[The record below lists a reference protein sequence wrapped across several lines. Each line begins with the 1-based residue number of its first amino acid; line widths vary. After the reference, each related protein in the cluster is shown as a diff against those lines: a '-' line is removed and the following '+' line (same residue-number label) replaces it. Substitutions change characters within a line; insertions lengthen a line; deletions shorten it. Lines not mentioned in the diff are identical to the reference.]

1 MRACRPFVHP
11 WVIISGGDIAADSYV
26 FFVALSTTS
35 QVPSISIT
43 FKRSQTSKRPISP
56 RLSNSGKRI
65 KCLFLILGWS
75 VPLGW
80 CPTCTKL
87 TKQKVK
93 EDLITLRDRSCQYYQ
108 IVTSYIKTKSRLV
121 TSKTF
126 FTDINMTWPQ
136 NPACSCFSSMQL
148 FCFFLF
154 FCGGGLERD
163 MKHEINDSTK
173 SSVWTSIS

>member
-1 MRACRPFVHP
+1 MPVTHLQIHGSWFLEETLLLTFTY
-11 WVIISGGDIAADSYV
+11 VI
-26 FFVALSTTS
+26 FVALSTTS

-43 FKRSQTSKRPISP
+43 LKRSQTSKRPISP
-56 RLSNSGKRI
+56 VLSNSGKRI
-65 KCLFLILGWS
+65 KCLFLILGWT

-87 TKQKVK
+87 TKQKVE
-93 EDLITLRDRSCQYYQ
+93 EDMITLRDRSCQYYQ

-126 FTDINMTWPQ
+126 FTDINMTRPQ

-148 FCFFLF
+148 FWGE
-154 FCGGGLERD
+154 GGAGAGAGYEAW
-163 MKHEINDSTK
+163 N
-173 SSVWTSIS
+173 